1 MNPSEPPSEPSP
13 TEPADSSTPAPAD
26 TPTESPEA
34 ARERDGHDSSG
45 RDPNVHD
52 STAHGPAPEHRPP
65 SAGLSAPPAAVLWGV
80 LAIAV
85 LFGGWGLWRALGGGG
100 DVHARLSASEQS
112 NQQLQAR
119 LDEMQQNVATL
130 TRSDQISRDANRDLQ
145 GALAEREEEIA
156 GLRADVAFYERLVG
170 ATSQRRG
177 LTVHALRMS
186 PQNGN
191 AWEFQTTL
199 TQNLNR
205 GAVSS
210 GRLSLVIEGTLDG
223 KREELVWSELR
234 QGDEAGGTPFSFKYF
249 QQIKGDVFLPDGFA
263 PVRVTVKLQ
272 PRSGSPISES
282 FNWSE
287 VIGNGPQGGVPPAE
301 AD

>member
-1 MNPSEPPSEPSP
+1 MNSSGSPSEPSP
-13 TEPADSSTPAPAD
+13 TEPAESATPAAADTPAPVCE
-26 TPTESPEA
+26 PNPE
-34 ARERDGHDSSG
+34 RK
-45 RDPNVHD
+45 
-52 STAHGPAPEHRPP
+52 PAPTTGWR
-65 SAGLSAPPAAVLWGV
+65 APPPAVLWGV
-80 LAIAV
+80 LVFAL
-85 LFGGWGLWRALGGGG
+85 LFGGWGLWRTVGSGGG
-100 DVHARLSASEQS
+100 DVHARLSASEQA
-112 NQQLQAR
+112 NHQLQAR

-130 TRSDQISRDANRDLQ
+130 GRSDQISRDANRDLQ

-210 GRLSLVIEGTLDG
+210 GRLSLAIEGTLDG
-223 KREELVWSELR
+223 KREELVWSDLR
-234 QGDEAGGTPFSFKYF
+234 QGDEADGTPFSFKYF
-249 QQIKGDVFLPDGFA
+249 QQIKGDVFLPDGFS

-272 PRSGSPISES
+272 PRSGSPITES

-287 VIGNGPQGGVPPAE
+287 VISNGLQGGVAPAE

>member
-1 MNPSEPPSEPSP
+1 MHDP
-13 TEPADSSTPAPAD
+13 T
-26 TPTESPEA
+26 
-34 ARERDGHDSSG
+34 
-45 RDPNVHD
+45 VH
-52 STAHGPAPEHRPP
+52 HPGPGHRPP
-65 SAGLSAPPAAVLWGV
+65 SAGWPAPPAAVLWGV
-80 LAIAV
+80 LAVAI
-85 LFGGWGLWRALGGGG
+85 LFGGWGLWRALAGGG
-100 DVHARLSASEQS
+100 DVHARLSASEQA
-112 NQQLQAR
+112 NEELQAR

-177 LTVHALRMS
+177 LTVHALRMA

-210 GRLSLVIEGTLDG
+210 GRLSLAIEGTLDG
-223 KREELVWSELR
+223 KREELVWSDLR
-234 QGDEAGGTPFSFKYF
+234 QGDDADGAPFSFKYF

-272 PRSGSPISES
+272 PRSGSPITES

-287 VIGNGPQGGVPPAE
+287 VTGNGPQGGVPSAE